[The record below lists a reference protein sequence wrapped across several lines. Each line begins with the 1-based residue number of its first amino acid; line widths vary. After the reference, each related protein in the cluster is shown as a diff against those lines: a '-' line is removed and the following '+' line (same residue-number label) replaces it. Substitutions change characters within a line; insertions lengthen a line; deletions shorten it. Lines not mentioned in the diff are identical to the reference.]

1 MLVCHCK
8 RVCDRTIRDLVR
20 SGASSP
26 CEVGRACG
34 AGTRCGGCQPLIE
47 ALVEEEAPQAAP
59 QPFRAAG

>member
-8 RVCDRTIRDLVR
+8 RVCDRTVREAVR

-26 CEVGRACG
+26 CEVGRVCG

-47 ALVEEEAPQAAP
+47 ALVEEEAP
-59 QPFRAAG
+59 RAGLTPLRVAS